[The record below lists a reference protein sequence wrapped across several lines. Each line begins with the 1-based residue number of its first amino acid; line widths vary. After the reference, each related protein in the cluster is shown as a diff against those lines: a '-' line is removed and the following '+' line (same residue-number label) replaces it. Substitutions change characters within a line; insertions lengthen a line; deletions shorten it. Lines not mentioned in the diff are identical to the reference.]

1 MAVFS
6 AWLFDT
12 PEGADRAR
20 TILKRAEAEQ
30 LGKILD
36 SATVSW
42 PEGAP
47 SPTTTHGHEE
57 TKRGA
62 GWGAMFGVLVGALF
76 FAPVVGAAAGA
87 GVGAYTKRLNGVGID
102 DDQLARIKEAVVPGT
117 SALFLVA
124 EGVKSD
130 RVAERLRGI
139 RAKLLET
146 NLSDAEAAAQFEG
159 IERL

>member
-20 TILKRAEAEQ
+20 AILKQAEAEQ

-76 FAPVVGAAAGA
+76 FAPVVGAGAGA
-87 GVGAYTKRLNGVGID
+87 LTKRLNGVGID
-102 DDQLARIKEAVVPGT
+102 DAQLARIKEAVVPGT